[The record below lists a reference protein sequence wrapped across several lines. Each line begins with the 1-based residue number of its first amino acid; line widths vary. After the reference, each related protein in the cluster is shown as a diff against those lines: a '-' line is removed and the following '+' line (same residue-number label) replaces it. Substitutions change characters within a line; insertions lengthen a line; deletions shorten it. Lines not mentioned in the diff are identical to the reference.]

1 MARRTHAPFH
11 ASGRRMKYVHG
22 LVLGK
27 FWPLHAGH
35 SHLINT
41 ALAQCDRVTVQLLV
55 HPDEDIPLETR
66 ASWIREAHPRAHLV
80 CGYDDAPVDFDDP
93 EIWDRHMLVITALLD
108 QPVDAVFTSDP
119 YGAELARRL
128 SAEWVQVDPGRRENA
143 ISGTAVRAN
152 PEAFWDKLSPAV
164 RAHYV
169 RRVIITGA
177 ESTGTTTLAMA
188 LAAEL
193 GCAWAPEFGR
203 AYSAQRPNRL
213 TAPWRTE
220 EFIHIAETQI
230 ANEDAAARSTPNR
243 WLICD
248 TDALATTLWH
258 ERYMGH
264 PSEAVIAAAARQTR
278 PFARILTGDEIPFVQ
293 DGMRDGEDIRHAI
306 QQRFRDTLSAPE
318 AQTAPWIEVHGSV
331 GQRLDSALAFLNA
344 LSSR

>member
-1 MARRTHAPFH
+1 MRY
-11 ASGRRMKYVHG
+11 GHG

-35 SHLINT
+35 SNLINT

-80 CGYDDAPVDFDDP
+80 CGCDDTPVDFDDP

-108 QPVDAVFTSDP
+108 QPVDAVFTSDA
-119 YGAELARRL
+119 YGVELARRL
-128 SAEWVQVDPGRRENA
+128 SAQWVQVDPGRHENA
-143 ISGTAVRAN
+143 ISGTEVRAN
-152 PEAFWDKLSPAV
+152 PEAFWDQLRSAV

-169 RRVIITGA
+169 RRVVVTGA

-188 LAAEL
+188 LSAKL
-193 GCAWAPEFGR
+193 GCVWVPEFGR
-203 AYSAQRPNRL
+203 EYSAQRPNHL
-213 TAPWRTE
+213 AAPWRTD

-243 WLICD
+243 WIVCD

-258 ERYMGH
+258 ERYMGYL
-264 PSEAVIAAAARQTR
+264 SEAVAAAAAQQTR
-278 PFARILTGDEIPFVQ
+278 PFVRILTGDEIPFVQ
-293 DGMRDGEDIRHAI
+293 DGLRDGEEIRHAM

-318 AQTAPWIEVHGSV
+318 AQNAAWVEVHGSV
-331 GQRLDSALAFLNA
+331 EQRLEAALAFLNA
-344 LSSR
+344 LSVR